1 MAGLPF
7 RHSREM
13 KKRASAPANF
23 MANPDP
29 KLEIVTIFESDDP
42 VSFSLAKSLLDEA
55 GVEYV
60 AQEDA
65 PAGYGF
71 SPMLNP
77 MRRIMIP
84 AYRKEQALQLM
95 DEITTPEEPDPSS
108 GE

>member
-1 MAGLPF
+1 MTT
-7 RHSREM
+7 
-13 KKRASAPANF
+13 
-23 MANPDP
+23 PDP

-60 AQEDA
+60 AHEDA

-71 SPMLNP
+71 SPMVNP
-77 MRRIMIP
+77 MRRILIP

-95 DEITTPEEPDPSS
+95 DEITMPDEPETDS